1 MNERAREGED
11 ERKWGR
17 ETEFTSNNN
26 NKIIVVVVV
35 VVVAVVFMINE
46 SDYRFYKMLT
56 ILPLRRTRFAFL
68 LFNTTRKNDVDCDFQ
83 RKALWSLFCR
93 DFEDGCRWW
102 VHSLEGGWCRSS
114 VIYTY
119 TQHTSTHREHRMG
132 SHTNLISFR
141 GENANSMEI
150 VTLSSEQWMCNA
162 TFSSYYFASV
172 FIHLFFRFC
181 FCAVMTF
188 SSGRTHTLT
197 LTCVFGYEFR
207 YLMKFW
213 VW

>member
-1 MNERAREGED
+1 MLFYCLIQREKTKLIVIFNARHFEVFFVGSS
-11 ERKWGR
+11 K
-17 ETEFTSNNN
+17 
-26 NKIIVVVVV
+26 
-35 VVVAVVFMINE
+35 VAVDDECTVWRV
-46 SDYRFYKMLT
+46 D
-56 ILPLRRTRFAFL
+56 
-68 LFNTTRKNDVDCDFQ
+68 DVEVLSF
-83 RKALWSLFCR
+83 
-93 DFEDGCRWW
+93 
-102 VHSLEGGWCRSS
+102 
-114 VIYTY
+114 T
-119 TQHTSTHREHRMG
+119 HTHNIQAHIGS